1 MAREAGHYSV
11 HDPWQA
17 PVIGYLADESS
28 EDEGPPVVEV
38 PKKTSIYFD
47 EEDESLSMLE
57 DQIVAKPVKL
67 EKS

>member
-1 MAREAGHYSV
+1 M
-11 HDPWQA
+11 
-17 PVIGYLADESS
+17 IGYLADESS
-28 EDEGPPVVEV
+28 EDEGPKSPVVEV